1 MRIQPRQHILD
12 VWRGL
17 VATSFRDGRWHW
29 GGRDH
34 PNSISDAEQL
44 LCLLYPATEIKSLA
58 LDQPDR
64 IADDVQAALR
74 PLGDPV
80 RIPRVLLDLIGDYF
94 SRYADENGEP
104 VFSGGSYLR
113 DGPDVAVGS
122 EVKTTVTEE
131 QSRLDVV
138 DSFSMSVTLCLAALA
153 YLSGFEGVVVRSDL
167 KEKVARLRAQASRR
181 LTSAMVGLLRSF
193 VVTTV
198 EPGDEAGRALVRTI
212 NQAGAPEHLMIR
224 RLQERL
230 RTIRV
235 SLKDIVDL
243 PVDPELGLENEHL
256 LFECGWSWSVVRDAK
271 AIGFLPADVPL
282 KPGVA
287 DPKPSLYFTVV
298 ALDGIND
305 LRSDR
310 TRQLGLLDERQS
322 RLAEALDLRWRL
334 TQEYWSVLARFGS
347 ARWPLM
353 DIPWRTTS
361 GESSEYH
368 SLLVSAVV
376 VQHLVS
382 RKDSEDIDRA
392 IEVFQTLAN
401 RGRITERMVDGD
413 PAIRMHTP
421 GVPMVLGGSDKLGPL
436 LYWRAADYSAT
447 LLKRVLQATR
457 LTETI
462 FARDRLMKLVDATM
476 RHLLMRKLKSGR
488 STGLWDDPTDV
499 LPPGSVGERPAEPR
513 PSWYLTERVVEA
525 LVDAERTFSGKP
537 VSDARLKENALGLL
551 TEADHL
557 LIQESLE
564 SDVDDRSVMRDEL
577 AEIDAMLTRA
587 RAIIDERPG
596 TAGTLARSALEK
608 IDELARARLDAT
620 RSG

>member
-12 VWRGL
+12 VWRAL
-17 VATSFRDGRWHW
+17 VATSFRDGRWNW

-64 IADDVQAALR
+64 IADDVQSALR

-80 RIPRVLLDLIGDYF
+80 RIPRVLLDLLGEYF
-94 SRYADENGEP
+94 SRYADDSGEP
-104 VFSGGSYLR
+104 IFSGGSYLR

-122 EVKTTVTEE
+122 DVATTVTEE

-138 DSFSMSVTLCLAALA
+138 DSFSMSVTLCLASLTYLA
-153 YLSGFEGVVVRSDL
+153 GFEGVVVRSDL

-193 VVTTV
+193 VVTTM
-198 EPGDEAGRALVRTI
+198 EPGDEAGRALVKTI

-235 SLKDIVDL
+235 SLKDIVTL

-256 LFECGWSWSVVRDAK
+256 LFECGWSWSVVRDAR
-271 AIGFLPADVPL
+271 AIDFLPDDVPL
-282 KPGVA
+282 KPGYA
-287 DPKPSLYFTVV
+287 DPRPYLYFTVV

-310 TRQLGLLDERQS
+310 TRQLGLLDDQQS

-334 TQEYWSVLARFGS
+334 TQEYWSVLARFGD

-353 DIPWRTTS
+353 DIPWRAST
-361 GESSEYH
+361 GESSEYY

-401 RGRITERMVDGD
+401 RGRITERMVEGD
-413 PAIRMHTP
+413 AAVRMHTP
-421 GVPMVLGGSDKLGPL
+421 GVPMALGGTEKLGPQ
-436 LYWRAADYSAT
+436 LYWRAADFSAT

-462 FARDRLMKLVDATM
+462 SARDRLMKLVDATM
-476 RHLLMRKLKSGR
+476 RHLLMRKLKGGR
-488 STGLWDDPTDV
+488 SMGLWDDPTDV
-499 LPPGSVGERPAEPR
+499 LPPGADRSAETR
-513 PSWYLTERVVEA
+513 PSWYLTERVIEA
-525 LVDAERTFSGKP
+525 LVAAERTFSGKP
-537 VSDARLKENALGLL
+537 VSDHRLKENALGLL

-577 AEIDAMLTRA
+577 SEIDAMLTRA